1 MYRFGQNESYE
12 KTRMTSTA
20 NIKQAEI
27 IVSQYGKL
35 LSDIEP
41 SIYGIEISRL
51 PYTKE
56 MIKVAIQTLLLT
68 IDKDD
73 DKIQEGLIQAYVY
86 LAQFID
92 DDKVKIAEHGREILE
107 KETNQQDRKDT
118 EKLELAN
125 LAVQTINGIKSD
137 MENLMNEI
145 RLIIA

>member
-1 MYRFGQNESYE
+1 
-12 KTRMTSTA
+12 MTSTA

-41 SIYGIEISRL
+41 SIYGIEVSRL

-56 MIKVAIQTLLLT
+56 MIKVAIQTLLLA

-107 KETNQQDRKDT
+107 KETTQQDEKNT
-118 EKLELAN
+118 ENLELAN
-125 LAVQTINGIKSD
+125 QAVQTINGIKSD
-137 MENLMNEI
+137 MENLMSEI

>member
-1 MYRFGQNESYE
+1 
-12 KTRMTSTA
+12 MTSTA

-56 MIKVAIQTLLLT
+56 MIKVAIQTLLLA

-92 DDKVKIAEHGREILE
+92 DEKVKIAERGREILE
-107 KETNQQDRKDT
+107 EETAQHDEKDT
-118 EKLELAN
+118 ENLELAN

-137 MENLMNEI
+137 MENLMSEI